1 MRAETAMTADTARE
15 LVDAVLTAYDRGGTR
30 LLEWYPE
37 RDGDRESC
45 YLFSYFA
52 TTGMLYQA
60 IRAGEERH
68 PRFRELIDG
77 LAYYRSAASGA
88 GMAKYHSERGAAPGS
103 GEGPVFFDDNI
114 WVARNLLWAHEV
126 LGDPEYLA
134 EAERVA
140 AFVYSAW
147 DEELGGVSWNEAGLG
162 PEGTEQELERG
173 LSANA
178 CSILVSAT
186 LHRLTGREDYLAWA
200 HRFREFCLTALDA
213 ETGIYFNGVHTRLV
227 EGRRMRGEVNRDLYS
242 YNSGSMILADLA
254 LFDLTGDPAL
264 VADAVRTASAAHEAF
279 LRTSADGARSYRD
292 FVWFLAILAEGYLE
306 LLARGLVD
314 PEVFDVFRESLAGG
328 FRHRSAAGLLPHD
341 HAAGWRTDEEEAVFD
356 RLLLTHAGTAEIAE
370 LLVLA
375 DRLQPASAG

>member
-1 MRAETAMTADTARE
+1 MRADTARA
-15 LVDAVLTAYDRGGTR
+15 LVDAVITAFDKGEGR
-30 LLEWYPE
+30 LLEWYPAQE
-37 RDGDRESC
+37 GDRESC

-68 PRFRELIDG
+68 PLFRELIDA
-77 LAYYRSAASGA
+77 LVYYRSAASSD
-88 GMAKYHSERGAAPGS
+88 GMAKYHSERGAAPGT

-126 LGDPEYLA
+126 LGDSKYLA

-147 DEELGGVSWNEAGLG
+147 DDELGGVSWNEAGLG
-162 PEGTEQELERG
+162 PDGTEQELERG

-186 LHRLTGREDYLAWA
+186 LHRLTGRADYLTWA
-200 HRFREFCLTALDA
+200 HRFRDFCVMTLDA
-213 ETGIYFNGVHTRLV
+213 ETGIYFNGVHTRIV
-227 EGRRMRGEVNRDLYS
+227 DGRRVRGEVNRDLYA

-254 LFDLTGDPAL
+254 LFDLTGDRAL
-264 VADAVRTASAAHEAF
+264 IDDAVRTAAAAHDAF
-279 LRTSADGARSYRD
+279 LRVDEAGGARSYKD
-292 FVWFLAILAEGYLE
+292 FIWFLAILAEGYLE
-306 LLARGLVD
+306 LLERDLVD
-314 PEVFDVFRESLAGG
+314 SEVFDVFRESIAGG
-328 FRHRSAAGLLPHD
+328 IRFRSETGFLPHD
-341 HAAGWRTDEEEAVFD
+341 HAAGWRTGDDAIYD
-356 RLLLTHAGTAEIAE
+356 RMLLTHSGTAEIAE

-375 DRLQPASAG
+375 DQVHPAAV